1 MDRMLQTFQSDLE
14 SLRKQHEELKARI
27 EQSRVT
33 TENTAAPED
42 LITTDVGAETVFQVL
57 GTN

>member
-1 MDRMLQTFQSDLE
+1 MLQTFQSDLE